1 MAANFINGLFGGSKS
16 SSASAVP
23 SGDADFADFAGAPDP
38 SPTPS
43 AFTAAPGG
51 ATLGGGAP
59 QATAVPYTK
68 WYNIHERHSLSE
80 FKLEG
85 AILAISAVIF
95 LLHIIGARLNRK
107 KATAWAAAHA
117 PTLKSEFA
125 SVGFSPRST
134 TDTDPKDAGGVLR
147 EKSLFEF
154 ASYATGRQNVAFVD
168 VKLTL
173 TKRFNPAL
181 RIVETVSSFFMDTIE
196 APHDSVEATI
206 YPFDGK
212 ENLTVPSVPG
222 THELRSK
229 DNKSTYD
236 NFVWAIVSKDRMKQV
251 RDDRYDVS
259 ITFTKDHAKLP
270 NWVTVM
276 SESAEITEQ
285 LLTPELIKAVESAG
299 DAFDY
304 LIVTDQPTDRPTTLE
319 ETTPRKR
326 IYLRYRI
333 PSSNN
338 YDALLPIF
346 EYFVRAP
353 DALVSG
359 AHFRPEVLRKVRSV
373 REETIAQLKKA
384 ADAEKAE
391 ERALEREKQKKAKR
405 DAELSALDAKAQKKY
420 LERERERDLKKSM
433 KKQTMRG

>member
-1 MAANFINGLFGGSKS
+1 MANILNGLFGGSKS
-16 SSASAVP
+16 SASPIP
-23 SGDADFADFAGAPDP
+23 SGDSDFADFAGAPDP
-38 SPTPS
+38 SPTP
-43 AFTAAPGG
+43 AVFNAAPGG
-51 ATLGGGAP
+51 ANLAGPA
-59 QATAVPYTK
+59 ATARPYTK

-85 AILAISAVIF
+85 AILAVSAVIF
-95 LLHIIGARLNRK
+95 LLHIIGARLNRN
-107 KATAWAAAHA
+107 KAKAWAKAHA

-134 TDTDPKDAGGVLR
+134 VDSDPNDTDGVLR

-154 ASYATGRQNVAFVD
+154 ASYGTGRQNTAFMD
-168 VKLTL
+168 VKLSL

-181 RIVETVSSFFMDTIE
+181 SIVETVSSFFMDNVE
-196 APHDSVEATI
+196 APHDSLEAVI

-212 ENLTVPSVPG
+212 EALTVPAVPG

-229 DNKSTYD
+229 ENKSTYD
-236 NFVWAIVSKDRMKQV
+236 NFVWAIVSKERMKQV
-251 RDDRYDVS
+251 REDRYDVS
-259 ITFTKDHAKLP
+259 ITFTKDHNKLP
-270 NWVTVM
+270 NWLTVM

-285 LLTPELIKAVESAG
+285 LLTPELIKAVEAAG
-299 DAFDY
+299 DALDY
-304 LIVTDQPTDRPTTLE
+304 LIVSDQPIDKPTTLE

-326 IYLRYRI
+326 IFLRYRL
-333 PSSNN
+333 PSNN
-338 YDALLPIF
+338 NYESLLPIF
-346 EYFVRAP
+346 EYFVRIP

-359 AHFRPEVLRKVRSV
+359 AHFRPEVLRKVRSI
-373 REETIAQLKKA
+373 REETIAQIKKA

-391 ERALEREKQKKAKR
+391 ERALEREKVKKAKR

-420 LERERERDLKKSM
+420 LEREREREQKKSM

>member
-1 MAANFINGLFGGSKS
+1 MANILNGLFGGAKP
-16 SSASAVP
+16 SASPVP
-23 SGDADFADFAGAPDP
+23 SGDSDFADFAGAPDP
-38 SPTPS
+38 SPTPG

-51 ATLGGGAP
+51 ASLGGAP
-59 QATAVPYTK
+59 AATGLPYSK
-68 WYNIHERHSLSE
+68 WYNIHERHSLGE

-85 AILAISAVIF
+85 GILAVSAVIF
-95 LLHIIGARLNRK
+95 LLHIIGSRLNRR
-107 KATAWAAAHA
+107 KAKAWATAHA
-117 PTLKSEFA
+117 PILRNEFA

-134 TDTDPKDAGGVLR
+134 VDTDHKDPEGVLR

-154 ASYATGRQNVAFVD
+154 ASYGTGRQNVAFMD

-173 TKRFNPAL
+173 TKRFNPVL
-181 RIVETVSSFFMDTIE
+181 SIVETVSGFFMDSVE
-196 APHDSVEATI
+196 APHDSLEAVI

-212 ENLTVPSVPG
+212 ESLTVPSVPG

-229 DNKSTYD
+229 ENKSTYD
-236 NFVWAIVSKDRMKQV
+236 NFVWALVSKERMKQV
-251 RDDRYDVS
+251 REDRYDVS
-259 ITFTKDHAKLP
+259 ITFTKDHNKLP
-270 NWVTVM
+270 NWITVM

-285 LLTPELIKAVESAG
+285 LLTPELIKAVEAAG

-304 LIVTDQPTDRPTTLE
+304 LIVSDQPMEKPATIE
-319 ETTPRKR
+319 ETVPRKR
-326 IYLRYRI
+326 IFLRYRL
-333 PSSNN
+333 PSNN
-338 YDALLPIF
+338 NYESLAPLF
-346 EYFVRAP
+346 EYFVRIP

-373 REETIAQLKKA
+373 RDETIAQIKKA

-405 DAELSALDAKAQKKY
+405 DAELSQLDAKAQKKY
-420 LERERERDLKKSM
+420 LEREREREQKKSM

>member
-1 MAANFINGLFGGSKS
+1 MANILNGLFGGSKP
-16 SSASAVP
+16 SASPIP
-23 SGDADFADFAGAPDP
+23 SGDSDFADFAGAPDP

-43 AFTAAPGG
+43 SFTAAPGG
-51 ATLGGGAP
+51 ASLAGGAP
-59 QATAVPYTK
+59 AATARPYTK
-68 WYNIHERHSLSE
+68 WYNIHERHSLDE

-85 AILAISAVIF
+85 AILAVSAVIF
-95 LLHIIGARLNRK
+95 LLHIIGSRLNRS
-107 KATAWAAAHA
+107 KAKAWATAHA
-117 PTLKSEFA
+117 PVLKSEFA
-125 SVGFSPRST
+125 SVGFDPNPTVDS
-134 TDTDPKDAGGVLR
+134 DPKSTDGVLR

-154 ASYATGRQNVAFVD
+154 ASYGTGRQNVAFMD
-168 VKLTL
+168 VKLSL

-181 RIVETVSSFFMDTIE
+181 SIVETVSSFFMDSVE
-196 APHDSVEATI
+196 APHDSLEAVI

-212 ENLTVPSVPG
+212 EALTVPSVPG

-259 ITFTKDHAKLP
+259 ITFTKDHNKLP

-285 LLTPELIKAVESAG
+285 LLTPELVKAVEAAG

-304 LIVTDQPTDRPTTLE
+304 LIVSDQPIQKPTTLE
-319 ETTPRKR
+319 ETVPRKR
-326 IYLRYRI
+326 VFLRYRL
-333 PSSNN
+333 PSNNN
-338 YDALLPIF
+338 YDSLVPLF
-346 EYFVRAP
+346 EYFVRIP

-359 AHFRPEVLRKVRSV
+359 AHFRPEVLRKVRSI
-373 REETIAQLKKA
+373 RDENIAQIKKA
-384 ADAEKAE
+384 AEAEKAE

-405 DAELSALDAKAQKKY
+405 DAELSGLDAKAQKKY
-420 LERERERDLKKSM
+420 LEKEREREQKKAQ

>member
-1 MAANFINGLFGGSKS
+1 MANILNGLFGGSKP
-16 SSASAVP
+16 SASPIP

-38 SPTPS
+38 SPTPGV
-43 AFTAAPGG
+43 FTAAPGG
-51 ATLGGGAP
+51 ATLGGSSP
-59 QATAVPYTK
+59 EATARPPYTK
-68 WYNIHERHSLSE
+68 WYNIHERHSLGE

-85 AILAISAVIF
+85 AILAVSAVIF
-95 LLHIIGARLNRK
+95 LLHIIGTRLNRR
-107 KATAWAAAHA
+107 KAQTWAVAHA
-117 PTLKSEFA
+117 PLLKSEFA

-134 TDTDPKDAGGVLR
+134 TNSDPKDTAGLLR

-154 ASYATGRQNVAFVD
+154 ASYSTGRQNVAFMD

-181 RIVETVSSFFMDTIE
+181 SIVESVSSFFMDAVET
-196 APHDSVEATI
+196 PHDSVEAVI

-229 DNKSTYD
+229 ENKSTYD
-236 NFVWAIVSKDRMKQV
+236 NFVWAIVSKDRMRQV

-270 NWVTVM
+270 NWVTIM
-276 SESAEITEQ
+276 GESAEITEQ
-285 LLTPELIKAVESAG
+285 LLTPELIKAVEAAG

-304 LIVTDQPTDRPTTLE
+304 LIVSDQPVERPTTLE

-326 IYLRYRI
+326 IFLRYRI
-333 PSSNN
+333 PSNNN

-346 EYFVRAP
+346 EYFVRIP
-353 DALVSG
+353 DVLVSG

-373 REETIAQLKKA
+373 REELIAQLKKA

>member
-1 MAANFINGLFGGSKS
+1 MAAILNGLFGGSKP
-16 SSASAVP
+16 SASPIP
-23 SGDADFADFAGAPDP
+23 SGDSDFADFAGAADP
-38 SPTPS
+38 SPVPS
-43 AFTAAPGG
+43 AFTAAPGST
-51 ATLGGGAP
+51 TLGGAP
-59 QATAVPYTK
+59 EATGRPFTK

-85 AILAISAVIF
+85 AILAVSAVIF
-95 LLHIIGARLNRK
+95 LLHIIGSRLNRK
-107 KATAWAAAHA
+107 KAKSWATAHA
-117 PTLKSEFA
+117 PVLKSEFA

-134 TDTDPKDAGGVLR
+134 TDTDPKDPTGLLR

-154 ASYATGRQNVAFVD
+154 ASYGTGRQNVAFMD

-173 TKRFNPAL
+173 TKRFNPFLSIIEA
-181 RIVETVSSFFMDTIE
+181 VTSFFMDTVE
-196 APHDSVEATI
+196 APHDSVEAVI

-212 ENLTVPSVPG
+212 ESLTVPAIPG

-229 DNKSTYD
+229 ENKSTYD
-236 NFVWAIVSKDRMKQV
+236 NFVWAIVSKERMKQV

-259 ITFTKDHAKLP
+259 ITFTKDNAKLP

-285 LLTPELIKAVESAG
+285 LMTPELIKAVEAAG

-304 LIVTDQPTDRPTTLE
+304 LIVSDQPIERPSTIE

-326 IYLRYRI
+326 VFLRYRI

-338 YDALLPIF
+338 YESLLPLF
-346 EYFVRAP
+346 EYFVRIP

-384 ADAEKAE
+384 AEAEKAE
-391 ERALEREKQKKAKR
+391 ERTLEREKQKKAKR

>member
-1 MAANFINGLFGGSKS
+1 MANILNGLFGGSKS
-16 SSASAVP
+16 SSASPIP

-51 ATLGGGAP
+51 TTLGGSAP
-59 QATAVPYTK
+59 QATARPYTK

-85 AILAISAVIF
+85 AILAVSAIIF

-107 KATAWAAAHA
+107 KAKAWAVAHA
-117 PTLKSEFA
+117 PTLRSEFA
-125 SVGFSPRST
+125 SVGFSR
-134 TDTDPKDAGGVLR
+134 DPVGVLR

-154 ASYATGRQNVAFVD
+154 ASYGTGRQNVAFMD

-181 RIVETVSSFFMDTIE
+181 SIVESVSSFFMDT
-196 APHDSVEATI
+196 AVI

-212 ENLTVPSVPG
+212 EHLTVPSIPG

-304 LIVTDQPTDRPTTLE
+304 LIVSDQPIERPTTLE

-326 IYLRYRI
+326 IFLRYRV
-333 PSSNN
+333 PSNNN

-346 EYFVRAP
+346 EYFVRSP
-353 DALVSG
+353 DALVAG

>member
-1 MAANFINGLFGGSKS
+1 MANILNGLFGGSKP
-16 SSASAVP
+16 SASP
-23 SGDADFADFAGAPDP
+23 IPNGDSDFADFAGVPDP
-38 SPTPS
+38 SPTPGV
-43 AFTAAPGG
+43 FTATPGG
-51 ATLGGGAP
+51 ASLDSSAP
-59 QATAVPYTK
+59 AATGLPYTK

-85 AILAISAVIF
+85 AILAVSAIIF
-95 LLHIIGARLNRK
+95 LLHIIGARLNRN
-107 KATAWAAAHA
+107 KAKAWAAAHA
-117 PTLKSEFA
+117 PTLKNEFA
-125 SVGFSPRST
+125 SVGFSSRST
-134 TDTDPKDAGGVLR
+134 VDSDPKDTEGMLR

-154 ASYATGRQNVAFVD
+154 ASYGTGRQNIAFMD

-173 TKRFNPAL
+173 NKRFNPAL
-181 RIVETVSSFFMDTIE
+181 SIVETVSSFFMDTVE
-196 APHDSVEATI
+196 APHDSLEAVI

-212 ENLTVPSVPG
+212 ESLTVPSVPG

-229 DNKSTYD
+229 ENKSTYD

-259 ITFTKDHAKLP
+259 ITFTKDHNKLP
-270 NWVTVM
+270 NWLTVM

-285 LLTPELIKAVESAG
+285 LLTPELAKAVEAAG

-304 LIVTDQPTDRPTTLE
+304 LIVSDQPIEKPTTLE

-326 IYLRYRI
+326 IFLRYRL
-333 PSSNN
+333 PSNNN
-338 YDALLPIF
+338 YDSLLPLF
-346 EYFVRAP
+346 QYFVRIP

-373 REETIAQLKKA
+373 RDESIAQIKKA
-384 ADAEKAE
+384 AEAEKAE

-405 DAELSALDAKAQKKY
+405 DAELGALDAKAQKKY
-420 LERERERDLKKSM
+420 LEKEREREQKKSM